1 MLVQVINDQ
10 RFIDEANIFGEHL
23 IAWILIQP
31 NVEEE
36 MKKLVVKTLLDK
48 DVKEATIQILAYIVD
63 QPNSKEIFSNYLN
76 DVFLR
81 KDVLDNLSKLFVEGA
96 AVTLMNP

>member
-1 MLVQVINDQ
+1 M
-10 RFIDEANIFGEHL
+10 FGEHL

-36 MKKLVVKTLLDK
+36 MKRLIVKTLLDK
-48 DVKEATIQILAYIVD
+48 DVKEATIEVLAYILD

-96 AVTLMNP
+96 AITLVHP